1 MPPFPEW
8 LSRVL
13 ASGESVQEDRPA
25 LAPSERPR
33 VTELLREAFESHALD
48 IAGRPIAFDADVA
61 VAAAVAL
68 SGACWRL
75 VGDEDH
81 TPVRLDN
88 KPSSPSAHLSAD
100 VTLRFL
106 PAVYRRSRLRD
117 PESEQTRE
125 LEALLCAWPLS
136 GVLADLEDPPTTPT
150 DFHGHAG
157 LQLLFAER
165 LFTTGRTSWVP
176 ACGAAREWAERVYL
190 EQGKPLPAPPPKE
203 EPRA

>member
-33 VTELLREAFESHALD
+33 VVELLRAAFEAISLD
-48 IAGRPIAFDADVA
+48 VAGPPIAFDADIA
-61 VAAAVAL
+61 VAAAVVL
-68 SGACWRL
+68 SGACWKL
-75 VGDEDH
+75 VGDETR
-81 TPVRLDN
+81 TPLRLDAT
-88 KPSSPSAHLSAD
+88 PSSPSAHLSAD

-125 LEALLCAWPLS
+125 LETLLRAWPLS
-136 GVLADLEDPPTTPT
+136 GVLADLEAPPTAPT

-157 LQLLFAER
+157 LQLLFAEQ
-165 LFTTGRTSWVP
+165 LFATGRTSWVP
-176 ACGAAREWAERVYL
+176 ESGATREWAERVYL
-190 EQGKPLPAPPPKE
+190 ERGKPLPAPPPKE